1 MSSQKI
7 VDNMDRRGSLDLKD
21 KSLPPLPVTS
31 SQKSNSQREG
41 QNHIKPRL
49 TQDNN
54 SIINALKYESA
65 ATSNLINSSSQYSIE
80 EPKQQQEGDA
90 HQSQR
95 TLSDRIRKTL
105 NRTVGSGAGR
115 DRTKAN
121 SLSRSKDVSLDQR
134 QITDIQSSNS
144 TQSQPLLTSCAG
156 RKLTARLQYPSPPV
170 PSILT
175 LLPVGLTRL
184 ILNHL
189 DDKSLCALSQVS
201 LNYHQLANDNALWFD
216 RCVSQGWHSIAYL
229 PKHVTNDFQSSDIDA
244 SALGS
249 ESSGRLL
256 WKNIYAAH
264 YKANKLWMIGQF
276 RMTQIGHETLVRAPQ
291 PGHEQSKSAHMPLQ
305 QQQSLQQQS
314 SQQSSHERQS
324 SQHRREGSLGLG
336 GRAGLPRPRHRS
348 SSVVKLSSGA
358 QAFLQSQ
365 TQETHKMVELVK
377 TDPAHRYVIHH
388 LKLDGEYC
396 YTSCRGG
403 KLRLWQLDDKTAQ
416 FEISAPF
423 ERAWNVDQENQF
435 SDQEILSAVYVFDVM
450 DNLIVAGFRNGDV
463 GIYSCLH
470 GKQLAYKE
478 RVHIDGVSCLQFI
491 RCHSESNETLDGNGD
506 IMARC
511 PRFITCGF
519 DGRVVKWSIMRSG
532 KATEFQQ
539 NPQLMQIVKQ
549 FDILAQKQGV
559 FSLECCDKFAFV
571 GGSQNV
577 IQMYDLNT
585 MKCLR
590 TFSGHCDT
598 IVSLSV
604 SNDQL
609 LVSTSMD
616 KTLKVWSIQDG
627 TCVYTVSDGHVI
639 KCAQMQWIKALSSH
653 RLVYTTFSGKII
665 VKHVS
670 KDGRSVKDLW
680 QTMMPQEYRAFD
692 KRNLPV
698 MATSM
703 EFDDFQLVMGDQTG
717 RLWRMMFYEQ
727 LQ

>member
-1 MSSQKI
+1 MSSQQI
-7 VDNMDRRGSLDLKD
+7 VDMNRRESLELKD

-31 SQKSNSQREG
+31 SQKQNSQSDG
-41 QNHIKPRL
+41 QNQIKPRI

-65 ATSNLINSSSQYSIE
+65 ATSNLINSNSQYSIE
-80 EPKQQQEGDA
+80 DSKQQQGDI

-115 DRTKAN
+115 DRIIAD

-134 QITDIQSSNS
+134 QKTDIQSSNS
-144 TQSQPLLTSCAG
+144 TQSQPPLTIHAS
-156 RKLTARLQYPSPPV
+156 RKLTARLLYPSPPV

-216 RCVSQGWHSIAYL
+216 RCVGQGWHSIAYL
-229 PKHVTNDFQSSDIDA
+229 PKHVINDFHSSEIDA

-264 YKANKLWMIGQF
+264 YQANNLWMKGQF

-336 GRAGLPRPRHRS
+336 GRVSLPRPRHRS

-365 TQETHKMVELVK
+365 PQDTHKMMELVK
-377 TDPAHRYVIHH
+377 TDPAHRQVIHH

-403 KLRLWQLDDKTAQ
+403 KLRLWQLDDKSTQ
-416 FEISAPF
+416 FDITAPF
-423 ERAWNVDQENQF
+423 QRVWNVDKENQL
-435 SDQEILSAVYVFDVM
+435 SEQEIPSAVYAFDVM

-478 RVHIDGVSCLQFI
+478 KVHIDGVSCLQFI

-506 IMARC
+506 VMVRC
-511 PRFITCGF
+511 PRFISCGF

-532 KATEFQQ
+532 NAMEQKQSS
-539 NPQLMQIVKQ
+539 QLKQIVKQ
-549 FDILAQKQGV
+549 SDIFAQKQGV

-571 GGSQNV
+571 GGSQSV

-590 TFSGHCDT
+590 TFSGHGDS
-598 IVSLSV
+598 IISLSV

-616 KTLKVWSIQDG
+616 KTLKIWSIYDEM
-627 TCVYTVSDGHVI
+627 CLYTVSDGHVI
-639 KCAQMQWIKALSSH
+639 KCAQVQWIKALSSH

-670 KDGRSVKDLW
+670 EDGRSVKDLW
-680 QTMMPQEYRAFD
+680 QTMMPQEYRVFD

-703 EFDDFQLVMGDQTG
+703 QFDEFQLVMGDQTG

-727 LQ
+727 QQ